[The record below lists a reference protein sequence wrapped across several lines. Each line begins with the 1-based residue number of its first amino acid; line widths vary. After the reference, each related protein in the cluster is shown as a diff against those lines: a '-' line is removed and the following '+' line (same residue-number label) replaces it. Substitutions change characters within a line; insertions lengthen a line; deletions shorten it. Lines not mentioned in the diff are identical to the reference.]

1 MLVLLYGCPL
11 PQIHDIMAIVFK
23 KGGTIMLR
31 HKYLREVPL
40 PDGLTNSDIYRAL
53 EDTQAFF
60 LLSEREPASNSAKLF
75 RQTTLVV

>member
-1 MLVLLYGCPL
+1 
-11 PQIHDIMAIVFK
+11 
-23 KGGTIMLR
+23 MLR